1 MSDLNTN
8 SESDP
13 NAMSE
18 SDPKIAR
25 DADRKIPRAGTPT
38 GLLTR
43 PRRLHFVGVG
53 GAGMSGIAELCQ
65 RLGFEVSGCDLRDS
79 ATTARLAALGIT
91 LEHGHHPSHLRANL
105 DAVIISS
112 AVKFSNP
119 EIVAA
124 RALKIPVIAR
134 AEMLGELLRMA
145 RLGVAVAGTHGKTTT
160 TSLVGLIMEEAGL
173 DPTVAIGGN
182 LRARGTNVR
191 LGRGDFMVAEADES
205 DASFLLLMPTIALVT
220 NIDPEHLDHYG
231 TMDRVL
237 EAYLNFI
244 NRVPFY
250 GAAVLGLDSV
260 NVRGLL
266 PMVRKPIVTYGVAAD
281 ADLRAE
287 RITIDGLSTRFDVV
301 RGGAT
306 LGTVELPSPGHHLAI
321 NALGAIAVAL
331 ELGIAFETA
340 ARALAGFSGISRRF
354 EIKGEAAGR
363 IVLDDY
369 AHHPVEVR
377 ATLAAAR
384 AAFSRRIV
392 TIFQPHRYSRLRDLF
407 DEFVTAF
414 DDTDVLYLMDVYGAG
429 EEPIAEANSRRLYE
443 ALRARGHLDVRYVGD
458 ERGAAID
465 AAVKVAGES
474 AAGDLIVTLGAG
486 DVYQLGERMLAV
498 LGDTAKIDERA

>member
-1 MSDLNTN
+1 MS
-8 SESDP
+8 
-13 NAMSE
+13 
-18 SDPKIAR
+18 
-25 DADRKIPRAGTPT
+25 AGVPT

-43 PRRLHFVGVG
+43 PRRLHFLGVG

-65 RLGFEVSGCDLRDS
+65 RLGFEVGGCDLYDS

-91 LEHGHHPSHLRANL
+91 IERGHHPSHLRAEL

-119 EIVAA
+119 EVAAA

-145 RLGVAVAGTHGKTTT
+145 RMGVAVAGTHGKTTT
-160 TSLVGLIMEEAGL
+160 TSLIGLILEEAGF

-205 DASFLLLMPTIALVT
+205 DASFLLLLPTVAVVT

-231 TMDRVL
+231 TMDRVR

-250 GAAVLGLDSV
+250 GVAMLGLDSV

-266 PMVRKPIVTYGVAAD
+266 PLVRKPVVTYGVAAD

-287 RITIDGLSTRFDVV
+287 KITIDGLSTRFEVV
-301 RGGAT
+301 RKGTA
-306 LGTVELPSPGHHLAI
+306 LGIVTIPSPGHHLAL
-321 NALGAIAVAL
+321 NSLAAIGVAL
-331 ELGIAFETA
+331 ELGIPFATA
-340 ARALAGFSGISRRF
+340 VRALAAFSGISRRF
-354 EIKGEAAGR
+354 EIKGEVAGR
-363 IVLDDY
+363 LVLDDY
-369 AHHPVEVR
+369 GHHPAEIR

-392 TIFQPHRYSRLRDLF
+392 TVFQPHRFTRLRDLF
-407 DEFVTAF
+407 DEFLGAF
-414 DDTDVLYLMDVYGAG
+414 DDTDVLYLLEVYSAG
-429 EEPIAEANSRRLYE
+429 EDAIAEATSRRLYE
-443 ALRARGHLDVRYVGD
+443 SLRARGHLNVRYLGD
-458 ERGAAID
+458 EIDPAAT
-465 AAVKVAGES
+465 VARES
-474 AAGDLIVTLGAG
+474 STGDLIVTLGAG
-486 DVYQLGERMLAV
+486 DVYKLGEGMLAM
-498 LGDTAKIDERA
+498 LGDTAGAAAVKSDEHA